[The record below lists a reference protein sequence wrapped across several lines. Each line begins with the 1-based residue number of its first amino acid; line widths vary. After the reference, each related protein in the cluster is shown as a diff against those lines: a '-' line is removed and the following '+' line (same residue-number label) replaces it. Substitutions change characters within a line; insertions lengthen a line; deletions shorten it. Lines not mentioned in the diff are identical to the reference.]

1 MDNAD
6 MVCPVCGL
14 APQSV
19 CVMSA
24 TLACP
29 NWCSTRNLDCP
40 VCDSGVPALR
50 WHEPDSEHPVGEYI
64 AYVGDV
70 HVCRACGWELVVGE
84 FEDRARLDLLCCPH
98 GLQEGEP
105 CWRCEAVEWC
115 SILLVI
121 VWLWMRQAW
130 CGLRGRH
137 DWKMPSDK
145 AAEVGALGYCRN
157 CRAIAKVR
165 HG

>member
-1 MDNAD
+1 VDNAD
-6 MVCPVCGL
+6 AVCPVCGL

-29 NWCSTRNLDCP
+29 NWSSTRNLDCP

-50 WHEPDSEHPVGEYI
+50 WLESAGEYV

-84 FEDRARLDLLCCPH
+84 FEDRAWLDLLCCPH

-105 CWRCEAVEWC
+105 CWRCKVVEWC
-115 SILLVI
+115 SIRLAI
-121 VWLWMRQAW
+121 VRSRMQQAW

-137 DWKMPSDK
+137 DWEMPSDK
-145 AAEVGALGYCRN
+145 AAEVGVLGCCRN
-157 CRAIAKVR
+157 CRATARRR
-165 HG
+165 HA